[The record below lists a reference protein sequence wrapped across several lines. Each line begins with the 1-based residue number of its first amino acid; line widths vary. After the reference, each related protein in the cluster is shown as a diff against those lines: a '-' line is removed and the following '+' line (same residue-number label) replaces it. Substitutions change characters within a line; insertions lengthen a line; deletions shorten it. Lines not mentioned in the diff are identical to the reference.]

1 MLENFKIIGMAIFLI
16 VFSGCG
22 GGDSSSGSAPT
33 KNATT
38 IVGTAGA
45 SGSADGIGVA
55 ARFNFPFDITSDGTN
70 LYVTDFNNHTI
81 RKIVIA
87 TGAVTTIAGTAGAA
101 GSADGTGAAARF
113 SLPARLTMDG
123 TSTNLYVTDSSNNTI
138 RKIVIATGAVTTIAG
153 TAGVPGSTD
162 GTGAGAKFNNPA
174 GIITDGTNL
183 YVVDFAN
190 STIRKVVIATGAVT
204 TIAGHP
210 GVIGITDGFGLT
222 AFFNNPVGIT
232 TDGTNLYV
240 ADTNS
245 STIRQIVIAT
255 GAVTTVAGVPLVQ
268 GSADGSAKV
277 ATFNLPFGITTVG
290 TDLYVA
296 DTGNNTIRKIH

>member
-1 MLENFKIIGMAIFLI
+1 MLGKFKVIGMAIFLI

-22 GGDSSSGSAPT
+22 GGDSSSGRAPT

-153 TAGVPGSTD
+153 
-162 GTGAGAKFNNPA
+162 
-174 GIITDGTNL
+174 
-183 YVVDFAN
+183 
-190 STIRKVVIATGAVT
+190 
-204 TIAGHP
+204 HP